1 MGIILGIFIFLLL
14 SAFFSGSE
22 IAFVTANK
30 LGMAMEKSGGSRRAK
45 ILSQFYQE
53 PNKFISTMLVGNNI
67 ALVAFTY
74 FMTIVLEKTF
84 PGLIPFPLLALLVF
98 TLITTI
104 IVLVFGEFMP
114 KTFFRLYSNN
124 ILLWLAY
131 PLYFFKLLLA
141 PPTWLMNSLASI
153 FLKIFRVPQDQADY
167 TISKVDVQ
175 DYFEEQISE
184 IQQDIDK
191 EFLTKALNLN
201 EIHVRE
207 AMVPRTE
214 IVSFD
219 INDPKEEIIDLIRE
233 TKLSRIILVDEDIE
247 NVIGYIH
254 HQQLLSNPQ
263 SLKKIAIDIPF
274 VPEAM
279 NLQDLLSKFIQAKKS
294 IACVVDEYGSLG
306 GIITLEDIIEEI
318 FGDIEDEFDDEEL
331 LEQRISEKEYLFSGR
346 IEIDHIN
353 EKYENINIPEGDYQ
367 TLSGYMVMTSG
378 SIPEMEEEFI
388 TDSHLL
394 QALQVSDNKV
404 DIIRL
409 VVTDENDSENNS
421 KA

>member
-1 MGIILGIFIFLLL
+1 MGILLGILVFLLL

-30 LGMAMEKSGGSRRAK
+30 LGMAMEKEGGSRRGN
-45 ILSQFYQE
+45 ILSKFYQE
-53 PNKFISTMLVGNNI
+53 PKKFISTMLVGNNI

-74 FMTIVLEKTF
+74 FMTLFLEQLM
-84 PGLIPFPLLALLVF
+84 PGLLPFPVMALLVF
-98 TLITTI
+98 TLIITVV
-104 IVLVFGEFMP
+104 VLLFGEFIP
-114 KTFFRLYSNN
+114 KTFFRLYANN
-124 ILLWLAY
+124 ILVWLAY

-141 PPTWLMNSLASI
+141 PPTWLMNSLSNGVLRL
-153 FLKIFRVPQDQADY
+153 FKLPLDQVDY
-167 TISKVDVQ
+167 SISKVDVQ

-184 IQQDIDK
+184 EQQDIDK
-191 EFLTKALNLN
+191 EILTNALNLS
-201 EIHVRE
+201 ELQVRD
-207 AMVPRTE
+207 AMIPRTE

-219 INDPKEEIIDLIRE
+219 INEDRPSLIRLIKE
-233 TKLSRIILVDEDIE
+233 TKLSRIILIDDDIE

-254 HQQLLSNPQ
+254 HQQLLSEPK

-279 NLQDLLSKFIQAKKS
+279 NLQDLLTKFIQSKKS

-331 LEQRISEKEYLFSGR
+331 LEQQISENEFIFSGR
-346 IEIDHIN
+346 IEIDYLN
-353 EKYENINIPEGDYQ
+353 EKYENINLPDGDYQ

-378 SIPEMEEEFI
+378 NIPEMEEEFA
-388 TDSHLL
+388 TESYVL

-409 VVTDENDSENNS
+409 VVLDN
-421 KA
+421 K